1 MTFLPGSLGIDRK
14 PVITKLAALA
24 AMLLTLGACSGE
36 KKDKPA
42 SQVAAK
48 VNKEEISVHQV
59 NHLLL
64 QQQQQAALRPEQA
77 ASASRQALE
86 RLIDQ
91 ELVLQKAAEARVERE
106 AAVLQAIDAA
116 RREIISRAYLEKL
129 GEQAAK
135 PRAEEIH
142 QYYESKPD
150 LFSARR
156 IYSFQELAIEASPQQ
171 LETLRA
177 QLKSVKTIADF
188 AAYLRVNDIRFSS
201 NQAVRAAEQ
210 LPLNHLGQIAKL
222 KEGESMFTP
231 TPTGA
236 QVLLLVNSR
245 SQPVSEERAS
255 PVIEQFLLKERKRKL
270 ADEEVK
276 TLRTGAKIEYV
287 GEFARAASSSPAGAA
302 VAVTPES
309 PASAGLDIDKGLKGF
324 K

>member
-64 QQQQQAALRPEQA
+64 QQQQAGLRPEQA

-156 IYSFQELAIEASPQQ
+156 CAKVDRRPGCGMDERP
-171 LETLRA
+171 
-177 QLKSVKTIADF
+177 
-188 AAYLRVNDIRFSS
+188 AA
-201 NQAVRAAEQ
+201 
-210 LPLNHLGQIAKL
+210 G
-222 KEGESMFTP
+222 G
-231 TPTGA
+231 
-236 QVLLLVNSR
+236 
-245 SQPVSEERAS
+245 
-255 PVIEQFLLKERKRKL
+255 
-270 ADEEVK
+270 
-276 TLRTGAKIEYV
+276 
-287 GEFARAASSSPAGAA
+287 
-302 VAVTPES
+302 
-309 PASAGLDIDKGLKGF
+309 
-324 K
+324 